1 MQIKIRRMT
10 LSDLDEVMEIEPVA
24 FGSHHWSRQS
34 FCNELNNPGGHYY
47 AACCQDDG
55 RLCGYTGFW
64 LIGEEAHI
72 TTLAVHPD
80 FRRQH
85 IAERLLIHDIS
96 AARKVGA
103 RWMTLEVRVSNEA
116 AQNLYDKYGFKSLGL
131 RRNYYQDNNED
142 AMVLWTENI
151 FSKDFVNL
159 VRERVSDVRSRG
171 LDTADPF
178 PADEF
183 VAEQTGDGAVPDS
196 SIGDQSRMEV

>member
-1 MQIKIRRMT
+1 MQIKIRRMI

-24 FGSHHWSRQS
+24 FGTHHWSRQS

-47 AACCQDDG
+47 VACSQG
-55 RLCGYTGFW
+55 TERLCVCTGLW
-64 LIGEEAHI
+64 LIGEEPHI
-72 TTLAVHPD
+72 TPLAVRPD

-85 IAERLLIHDIS
+85 VAERLLIHDIS

-103 RWMTLEVRVSNEA
+103 RWMTLEVRVSKEA
-116 AQNLYDKYGFKSLGL
+116 AQNLYDKTSFKSVCL

-151 FSKDFVNL
+151 YSRDFVNL
-159 VRERVSDVRSRG
+159 VRQRVSDVRSRG
-171 LDTADPF
+171 LDATDPF
-178 PADEF
+178 PDDEYVHEQAADES
-183 VAEQTGDGAVPDS
+183 VPDS

>member
-1 MQIKIRRMT
+1 MT

-47 AACCQDDG
+47 VAWVPESG

-80 FRRQH
+80 CRRQYV
-85 IAERLLIHDIS
+85 AERLLIYDVS

-151 FSKDFVNL
+151 FSREFVDL
-159 VRERVSDVRSRG
+159 VRERVAEVRSRG
-171 LDTADPF
+171 LDTSDPF
-178 PADEF
+178 PAD
-183 VAEQTGDGAVPDS
+183 DYVPDKSDDEAVSDS
-196 SIGDQSRMEV
+196 SLGDQSRLEV